1 MPGGAKVLMVSHAR
15 QLYAGRVLLPHTL
28 FEVDNEQDASDL
40 ETLGFAVRA
49 TVAETPVEVVNKP
62 AKPPKG
68 TYSRRDMRAK
78 P

>member
-1 MPGGAKVLMVSHAR
+1 VLMVSHAR
-15 QLYAGRVLLPHTL
+15 QMYAGRVLLPHTR

-40 ETLGFAVRA
+40 ETLGFAVRV
-49 TVAETPVEVVNKP
+49 TVTETPVEVVVEVADKP

-78 P
+78 R